1 MELPFTK
8 MQGLGNDFVV
18 LDGVTRPVEMDA
30 ALVRALA
37 DRRHGVGCD
46 QVLLVEPS
54 TRPEADYRYR
64 IWNADGG
71 EVEHCGNGIRCAARL
86 LQQKGLA
93 DDAVVRFETAAGLAR
108 VELLEP
114 PQVAVDMGPAV
125 LEPAQIPF
133 DAPARA
139 PLYALDVAGS
149 EYSIGAASMGNP
161 HAVLPV
167 TDLDHAPVA
176 HLGPAIEAHP
186 RFPAR
191 CNAGFMQIIDPGH
204 IRLRVYER
212 GVGETPACGT
222 GACAAVVVGVLNDWL
237 DTRVRVDLPGG
248 ALVIN
253 WAGDGHSV
261 MMTGPA
267 ERVFEGSYL
276 TDKA

>member
-1 MELPFTK
+1 MGLPFTK

-18 LDGVTRPVEMDA
+18 LDGITRPLDVDA
-30 ALVRALA
+30 SLVRALA

-54 TRPEADYRYR
+54 TRPGADYRYR

-71 EVEHCGNGIRCAARL
+71 EVEHCGNGVRCAARL
-86 LQQKGLA
+86 LHHKGLI
-93 DDAVVRFETAAGLAR
+93 DGAVVCFETAGGLAR
-108 VELLEP
+108 VELLDP
-114 PQVAVDMGPAV
+114 PRVAVDMGPAV

-139 PLYALDVAGS
+139 PLYPLEVAGS
-149 EYSIGAASMGNP
+149 DYAIGAASMGNP

-167 TDLDHAPVA
+167 TDLDNAPVA
-176 HLGPAIEAHP
+176 RLGPAIEAHP

-191 CNAGFMQIIDPGH
+191 CNAGFMQIIDRGH

-222 GACAAVVVGVLNDWL
+222 GACAAVVVGVVNDWL
-237 DTRVRVDLPGG
+237 DHRVRVELPGG
-248 ALVIN
+248 ELVID
-253 WAGDGHSV
+253 WEGEGQSV